1 MTFQENGRTLTGTDP
16 ETMVYILEG
25 LGVDAV
31 GINCSLEP
39 KKMRPLIER
48 ILTVASIP
56 VIVKPNAGLPAI

>member
-1 MTFQENGRTLTGTDP
+1 MCTMTFQENGRTLTGTDP

-39 KKMRPLIER
+39 KKMRPLIR
-48 ILTVASIP
+48 TDSYSLHQF
-56 VIVKPNAGLPAI
+56 L